1 MVPKKEGAWGSECTY
16 TLLLFLRRISGKRK
30 VKEEE
35 NNGYTRT
42 SHLCLAGPI
51 GQKVLIS
58 LSPRYVS
65 WKISKLF
72 GGGVTWTGGELDP
85 MI

>member
-1 MVPKKEGAWGSECTY
+1 MPKKEGAWGSECTY

-30 VKEEE
+30 VKEE

-42 SHLCLAGPI
+42 NHLCLAGPI
-51 GQKVLIS
+51 GQKVPIS

-65 WKISKLF
+65 RKISKLF
-72 GGGVTWTGGELDP
+72 GGGVTGTGGELDP